1 MTGFLRWLSN
11 LVGKT
16 TATSPSSTTLSHID
30 FKQLEQALQYSVKNK
45 ELFIQALSH
54 RSYLPSIEGGGVS
67 SNERLE
73 FLGDSIL
80 NFVIAD
86 YLYKN
91 YAEAAEG
98 ELTKIRSRLVNR
110 KALSLYAYRLHLENF
125 ILIGSHSVRR
135 QGKAMEKILAD
146 AFEAVIAAIYL
157 DSDYATA
164 TNFVKHQVLTALE
177 MGIVKVE
184 DENFK
189 SQLLEYSQ
197 GEGLGIPRYVTI
209 KEEGPEHDRI
219 FTIEVYVNN
228 EPCGVGMGK
237 NKKEAEQAAAEKA
250 LQKFQLL

>member
-1 MTGFLRWLSN
+1 MTGILHWLSN
-11 LVGKT
+11 LIGS
-16 TATSPSSTTLSHID
+16 TATSPSVPTLPRVD
-30 FKQLEQALQYSVKNK
+30 FKKLEQVLQYTIKNK
-45 ELFIQALSH
+45 ELFTLALSH
-54 RSYLPSIEGGGVS
+54 RSYLPVADGISPP

-80 NFVIAD
+80 NFVVAE
-86 YLYKN
+86 YLYKHYTN
-91 YAEAAEG
+91 APEG
-98 ELTKIRSRLVNR
+98 DLTKIRSRLVNR

-125 ILIGSHSVRR
+125 ILLGNCSVR
-135 QGKAMEKILAD
+135 QPGKGIDKILAD
-146 AFEAVIAAIYL
+146 AFEAVIAALYL
-157 DSDYATA
+157 DGGYSNATE
-164 TNFVKHQVLTALE
+164 FVQRQILAALE

-197 GEGLGIPRYVTI
+197 GEGFGIPRYVTI
-209 KEEGPEHDRI
+209 KEEGPDHDRI
-219 FTIEVYVNN
+219 FTVEVYVNN